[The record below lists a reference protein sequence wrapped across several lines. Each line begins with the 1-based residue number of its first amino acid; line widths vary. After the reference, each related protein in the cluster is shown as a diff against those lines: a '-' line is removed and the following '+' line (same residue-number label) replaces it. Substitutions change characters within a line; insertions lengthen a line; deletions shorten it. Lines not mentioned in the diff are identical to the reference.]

1 MELCGLSVLSMDGS
15 ALDLKSVRSP
25 CHFERN
31 VKPF

>member
-1 MELCGLSVLSMDGS
+1 MDLCGLRVSQVDASV
-15 ALDLKSVRSP
+15 LDLKSVRSV